1 MTLWVVLILL
11 CFMALAFVVWPL
23 YRSSGR
29 LTPVLAAVILI
40 TVGLSAALYQEIGS
54 PGVPSGAGTTPPV
67 DDMVVS
73 LKDRL
78 EDNPGDVDGWILLG
92 RSYQSMQQFDEA
104 IAAFEKALELEQG
117 QNPQTL
123 VGLGIALLEQQRGEA
138 SDRSTRLFENALALD
153 PNNPNALFYAGG
165 AAARRGDTALA
176 ADRWEQLLQ
185 QDAPPEIRELLQRK
199 ISEWRGVPPPV
210 AQEQEQLDGL
220 VSVNIAI
227 SAAALS
233 ALPAEATVYVI
244 ARDPAQPS
252 PPIAVIPGRLS
263 QLPMVISLNDDN
275 AMVAGRPL
283 SAFTEIEIIARVSI
297 SGSPMAQ
304 SGDWSGAVLVNTD
317 DARSIDLII
326 DQETP

>member
-11 CFMALAFVVWPL
+11 CFVALAFVVWPL

-29 LTPVLAAVILI
+29 LTPVLAAVIVVTI
-40 TVGLSAALYQEIGS
+40 GLSAVLYQEIGS
-54 PGVPSGAGTTPPV
+54 PGVPSGAGTAPPA

-73 LKDRL
+73 LRKRL
-78 EDNPGDVDGWILLG
+78 EDNPDDVNGWVLLG
-92 RSYQSMQQFDEA
+92 RSYQSMNQYDEA
-104 IAAFEKALELEQG
+104 IAAFEKAIALEQG
-117 QNPQTL
+117 QNAETL

-165 AAARRGDTALA
+165 AAARKGDTALA
-176 ADRWEQLLQ
+176 AERWEKLLQ
-185 QDAPPEIRELLQRK
+185 QDTPPEVRELLLRK
-199 ISEWRGVPPPV
+199 ISEWRGLPPPT
-210 AQEQEQLDGL
+210 AEQKQPEAL
-220 VSVNIAI
+220 VTINIAI

-233 ALPAEATVYVI
+233 DLPSEATVYVI

-252 PPIAVIPGRLS
+252 PPIAVTPRRLS
-263 QLPMVISLNDDN
+263 QLPMVVALNDSD
-275 AMVAGRPL
+275 AMVAARPL
-283 SAFTEIEIIARVSI
+283 SAFTEFEIVARVSI

-304 SGDWSGAVLVNTD
+304 SGDWSGSVIINTD
-317 DARSIDLII
+317 DSRSIDLII

>member
-11 CFMALAFVVWPL
+11 CFLALAFVVWPL

-29 LTPVLAAVILI
+29 LTPVLAAVIVVTI
-40 TVGLSAALYQEIGS
+40 GLSAALYQEIGN

-67 DDMVVS
+67 DDMVVA

-78 EDNPGDVDGWILLG
+78 EDNPDDVNGWILLG
-92 RSYQSMQQFDEA
+92 RSYQSMNQYDEA
-104 IAAFEKALELEQG
+104 IAAFEKAIALEQG
-117 QNPQTL
+117 QNAETL

-165 AAARRGDTALA
+165 AAARSGDTALA
-176 ADRWEQLLQ
+176 AERWEKLLQ
-185 QDAPPEIRELLQRK
+185 QGTPPEVRELLLRK
-199 ISEWRGVPPPV
+199 ISEWRGLPPPTV
-210 AQEQEQLDGL
+210 EQEQPDGL
-220 VSVNIAI
+220 VSINIAI

-233 ALPAEATVYVI
+233 DLPAEATVYVI

-252 PPIAVIPGRLS
+252 PPIAVTPRRLS
-263 QLPMVISLNDDN
+263 QLPMVVALSDSD
-275 AMVAGRPL
+275 AMGAGRPL
-283 SAFTEIEIIARVSI
+283 SAFTEFEIVVRVSI

-304 SGDWSGAVLVNTD
+304 SGDWSGSVLVNTD
-317 DARSIDLII
+317 DSRSIDLII

>member
-11 CFMALAFVVWPL
+11 CLMALAFVVWPL

-29 LTPVLAAVILI
+29 LTPVLAAVIVVTI
-40 TVGLSAALYQEIGS
+40 GLSAALYQEIGN
-54 PGVPSGAGTTPPV
+54 PGVPSGAGTTPHV

-73 LKDRL
+73 LRKRL
-78 EDNPGDVDGWILLG
+78 EDNPDDVNGWVLLG
-92 RSYQSMQQFDEA
+92 RSYQSMNQYDEA
-104 IAAFEKALELEQG
+104 IAAFEKAIALEQG
-117 QNPQTL
+117 QNAETL

-138 SDRSTRLFENALALD
+138 SDRSTRLFENGLALD

-165 AAARRGDTALA
+165 AAARSGDTALA
-176 ADRWEQLLQ
+176 AERWEKLLQ
-185 QDAPPEIRELLQRK
+185 QDAPPEIRELLLRK
-199 ISEWRGVPPPV
+199 ISEWRGLPPPT
-210 AQEQEQLDGL
+210 AEQEQPEGL
-220 VSVNIAI
+220 VSINIAI

-252 PPIAVIPGRLS
+252 PPIAVTPQRLS
-263 QLPMVISLNDDN
+263 QLPMVVALSDSD

-283 SAFTEIEIIARVSI
+283 SAFTELEIIARVSI

-304 SGDWSGAVLVNTD
+304 SGDWSGSVIINTD
-317 DARSIDLII
+317 DTRSIDLII

>member
-11 CFMALAFVVWPL
+11 CLMALAFVVWPL

-29 LTPVLAAVILI
+29 LTPVLAAVIVVTI
-40 TVGLSAALYQEIGS
+40 GLSAALYQEIGN
-54 PGVPSGAGTTPPV
+54 PGVPSGAGTTPHV

-73 LKDRL
+73 LRKRL
-78 EDNPGDVDGWILLG
+78 EDNPDDVNGWVLLG
-92 RSYQSMQQFDEA
+92 RSYQSMNQYDEA
-104 IAAFEKALELEQG
+104 IAAFEKAIALEQG
-117 QNPQTL
+117 QNAETL
-123 VGLGIALLEQQRGEA
+123 VGLGIALLEQQHGEA

-165 AAARRGDTALA
+165 AAARSGDTALA
-176 ADRWEQLLQ
+176 AERWEKLLQ
-185 QDAPPEIRELLQRK
+185 QDAPPEIRELLLRK
-199 ISEWRGVPPPV
+199 ISEWRGLPPPT
-210 AQEQEQLDGL
+210 AEQEQPEGL
-220 VSVNIAI
+220 VSINIAI

-252 PPIAVIPGRLS
+252 PPIAVTPQRLS
-263 QLPMVISLNDDN
+263 QLPMVVALSDSD

-283 SAFTEIEIIARVSI
+283 SAFTELEIIARVSI

-304 SGDWSGAVLVNTD
+304 SGDWSGSVIINTD
-317 DARSIDLII
+317 DTRSIDLII

>member
-11 CFMALAFVVWPL
+11 CFMALAFVVRPL

-29 LTPVLAAVILI
+29 LTPVLAAVIVVTI
-40 TVGLSAALYQEIGS
+40 GLSAALYQEIGN

-67 DDMVVS
+67 DDMVVA

-78 EDNPGDVDGWILLG
+78 EDNPDDVNGWILLG
-92 RSYQSMQQFDEA
+92 RSYQSMNLYDEA
-104 IAAFEKALELEQG
+104 IAAFEKAIALEQG
-117 QNPQTL
+117 QNAETL

-138 SDRSTRLFENALALD
+138 TDRSTRLFENALALD
-153 PNNPNALFYAGG
+153 PSNPNALFYAGG

-176 ADRWEQLLQ
+176 AERWEKLLQ
-185 QDAPPEIRELLQRK
+185 QESPPEISELLQRK
-199 ISEWRGVPPPV
+199 IAEWRGLPPPT
-210 AQEQEQLDGL
+210 AQQELPEGL
-220 VSVNIAI
+220 VSINIAI

-233 ALPAEATVYVI
+233 DLPAEATVYVI

-252 PPIAVIPGRLS
+252 PPIAVIPRRLS
-263 QLPMVISLNDDN
+263 QLPMVVALSDRD

-283 SAFTEIEIIARVSI
+283 SAFTEFEIVARVSI

-304 SGDWSGAVLVNTD
+304 SGDWSGSVLINID
-317 DARSIDLII
+317 DTRSIDLII

>member
-1 MTLWVVLILL
+1 MTLWVAMILL
-11 CFMALAFVVWPL
+11 CFVALAFVVWPL

-29 LTPVLAAVILI
+29 LTPVLAAVIVV
-40 TVGLSAALYQEIGS
+40 TVGLSAALYQEIGN

-67 DDMVVS
+67 DDMVVA

-78 EDNPGDVDGWILLG
+78 EDNPDDVNGWVLLG
-92 RSYQSMQQFDEA
+92 RSYQSMNQYDEA
-104 IAAFEKALELEQG
+104 IAAFEKAIALEQG
-117 QNPQTL
+117 KNAETL

-153 PNNPNALFYAGG
+153 PNNSNALFYAGG
-165 AAARRGDTALA
+165 AAARSGDTALA
-176 ADRWEQLLQ
+176 AERWEKLLQ
-185 QDAPPEIRELLQRK
+185 QDAPPEIRELLLRK
-199 ISEWRGVPPPV
+199 ISEWRGLPPPT
-210 AQEQEQLDGL
+210 AKQEQSDGL
-220 VSVNIAI
+220 VTINIAI

-233 ALPAEATVYVI
+233 DLPTEATVYVI

-252 PPIAVIPGRLS
+252 PPIAVTPRRLS
-263 QLPMVISLNDDN
+263 QLPMVVALSDSD

-283 SAFTEIEIIARVSI
+283 SAFTELEIIARVSV

-304 SGDWSGAVLVNTD
+304 SGDWSGSVIINTD
-317 DARSIDLII
+317 DSRSIDLII